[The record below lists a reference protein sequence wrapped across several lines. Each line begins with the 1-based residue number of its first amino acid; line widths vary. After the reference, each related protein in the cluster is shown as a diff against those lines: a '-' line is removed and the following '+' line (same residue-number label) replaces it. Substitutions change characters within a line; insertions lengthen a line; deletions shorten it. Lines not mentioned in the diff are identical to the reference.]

1 MKYPQPHRQYN
12 VYCLP
17 ALIILCGMTFL
28 ASMAKHKEA
37 EKRVFERKKFLD
49 KRLRS
54 VLLEN
59 PNPQIR
65 RGDEQRG
72 AIRQMRRTGF
82 AFGKP
87 CDRRKPSAQTQA
99 IIDYVQKNK

>member
-1 MKYPQPHRQYN
+1 MIGDN
-12 VYCLP
+12 
-17 ALIILCGMTFL
+17 IIKGLNRKFNCSRGDI
-28 ASMAKHKEA
+28 ASACD
-37 EKRVFERKKFLD
+37 RTR
-49 KRLRS
+49 
-54 VLLEN
+54 LEN

-82 AFGKP
+82 AFGKL

-99 IIDYVQKNK
+99 IIDYVQQNK